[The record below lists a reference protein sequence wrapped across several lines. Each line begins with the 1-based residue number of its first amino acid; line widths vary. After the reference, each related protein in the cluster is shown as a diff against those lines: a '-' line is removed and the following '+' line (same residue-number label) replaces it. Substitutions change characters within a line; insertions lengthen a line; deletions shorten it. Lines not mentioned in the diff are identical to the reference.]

1 MNKIKSNFWWIV
13 WNILFISMSVFC
25 ILTQLMC
32 VCTVSEAWAMTGCI
46 ILAWA
51 LQEIHLMKQLLAEKE
66 EIIREHERTNNS
78 LTWNVIRAHKN
89 REPS

>member
-1 MNKIKSNFWWIV
+1 MHKIKSKFWWIV
-13 WNILFISMSVFC
+13 WSVIFLTMCCFYVFVQWAADCTISES
-25 ILTQLMC
+25 
-32 VCTVSEAWAMTGCI
+32 WAMSGGML
-46 ILAWA
+46 LAWA